1 MKKENKKYCS
11 EKLLALTAQKDSALE
26 FVKSKDS
33 HTIPIYQ
40 KKALHSRYFP
50 LKESEKYTSQ
60 SDSVVIAIG
69 AGGLY
74 HLTSV
79 AKQTSVIA
87 ISVCHNLTLQ
97 ILEEISLDELF
108 PNNNLKIIT
117 LEELPETFP
126 FFTSS
131 SYQIILHPVLSGLFA
146 EETNRIVQ
154 WIQKNFNPQLT
165 NIKTQKAF
173 GKKWLK
179 NTLLNLSNM
188 EVFNTEPLNIEN
200 KVIIVCGAGPSLDLS
215 LPLLQNNRSQLYI
228 AAADTALPILVKNKI
243 TPDSVFSM
251 DTSPYSVY
259 HFVGTFD
266 KSIRFFKDYTSSLK
280 SENNSISLLFS
291 DFPLL
296 PNCGF
301 SLDLLPRLDTSSG
314 NIGASIIQFF
324 NNYFPELPLICTG
337 IDFGFYNRIGYSK
350 GNYHEIYRLHHAS
363 YFSNSEQYE
372 AKLFYRQTPEYLQAW
387 SRNSQNRYYAV
398 QQPLLNCKTLSPSPF
413 IPWEKINNNAELEKI
428 INTAKGKKGTCKLS
442 LPDLKNPIEY
452 LLKLP
457 EKALLQIM
465 TPYFLSENKIPNI
478 KEAQFFLETLKKEIQ

>member
-1 MKKENKKYCS
+1 MKKENEKYCS
-11 EKLLALTAQKDSALE
+11 KKLLSLTMQKDSALE

-33 HTIPIYQ
+33 HAIPIYQ

-60 SDSVVIAIG
+60 SDCAVIAIG

-74 HLTSV
+74 HLTAV

-87 ISVCHNLTLQ
+87 ISVRHNLTLQ

-126 FFTSS
+126 FFTCN
-131 SYQIILHPVLSGLFA
+131 SYQVILHPVLSTLFT
-146 EETNRIVQ
+146 EETNQIVQ
-154 WIQKNFNPQLT
+154 WIQKNFNPQFT
-165 NIKTQKAF
+165 NIKTQKVF

-188 EVFNTEPLNIEN
+188 KYFNTEPLQIEN
-200 KVIIVCGAGPSLDLS
+200 KAIVICGAGPSLDLS
-215 LPLLQNNRSQLYI
+215 LPLLQKNRSKLYI

-251 DTSPYSVY
+251 DTSPYSAY

-280 SENNSISLLFS
+280 SESNSISLLFS

-301 SLDLLPRLDTSSG
+301 SLDSLPRLDTSSG

-324 NNYFPELPLICTG
+324 NNYFPGLPLICSG
-337 IDFGFYNRIGYSK
+337 IDFGFYNKIGYSK
-350 GNYHEIYRLHHAS
+350 GNYHENYRLHHAS
-363 YFSNSEQYE
+363 YFSSSEQYE
-372 AKLFYRQTPEYLQAW
+372 AKLFYRQNLEYSQSW
-387 SRNSQNRYYAV
+387 SRNSQNRYYAT
-398 QQPLLNCKTLSPSPF
+398 QQSLFNCKTLSPSPF
-413 IPWEKINNNAELEKI
+413 IPWEKINNNDELEKI
-428 INTAKGKKGTCKLS
+428 INIAKGKKGTCKLS
-442 LPDLKNPIEY
+442 LPDFRNPIEY

-478 KEAQFFLETLKKEIQ
+478 KDAQFFLETLKKEI